1 MDQNHEYEQERRLIT
16 IEQDL
21 KAMNEKMNT
30 LQNDVSSLVA
40 AWKAANWLV
49 STVKWLGGLAIA
61 VTAIVAV
68 FKGKV

>member
-21 KAMNEKMNT
+21 KAMNEKMST
-30 LQNDVSSLVA
+30 LQTDVASLVA

-49 STVKWLGGLAIA
+49 STIKWLGGLAIA
-61 VTAIVAV
+61 ITALLAL

>member
-49 STVKWLGGLAIA
+49 ATVKWLGGLAIA